1 VSQKEAAIT
10 QAVKFSKKC
19 AECGLRNFPG
29 EERCSRCDAELLR
42 GSKRVVKPKE
52 IRTEEISIESGKPGH
67 SSIRR
72 LVILASTLVVLFGV
86 VLFYVRQD
94 QHAAP
99 EALSEVSVAPPAT
112 TDAESAASN
121 PAEDEARSEESAK
134 QVMAR
139 LKRFQMTAQPN
150 MRYED
155 YDQMLNQLE
164 QDLNNVLPSM
174 VSQKPRDQSLRQEV
188 AGALRDY
195 NAARN
200 WWKTTIRNSTVL
212 HDSDRVERLQVEWA
226 SAQTHLDNAE
236 KLLGSESRP

>member
-1 VSQKEAAIT
+1 MSQKEAAIT

-52 IRTEEISIESGKPGH
+52 IRTEAISIESGKPGH
-67 SSIRR
+67 SRIRT
-72 LVILASTLVVLFGV
+72 LVILAATLVVLFGV

-99 EALSEVSVAPPAT
+99 EVLSEVSVTPPAP
-112 TDAESAASN
+112 TDAENAAPN
-121 PAEDEARSEESAK
+121 PADEEARSQESAK
-134 QVMAR
+134 QVVAR
-139 LKRFQMTAQPN
+139 LKRFQMTNQTN

-164 QDLNNVLPSM
+164 VDLNSILPSM
-174 VSQKPRDQSLRQEV
+174 VSHKPSDESLRQEV

-200 WWKTTIRNSTVL
+200 WWKTTIKNSSVL
-212 HDSDRVERLQVEWA
+212 SDNDRVERLQVEWS
-226 SAQTHLDNAE
+226 SAQTHLKNAE
-236 KLLGSESRP
+236 KLLSE